1 MEKNNSGQSHDTP
14 LNIYRFTEL
23 KNYIFWMTKQELT
36 DRTKRFSVRIVKMV
50 RSLDPD
56 FATKVLL
63 SQVIRSG
70 TSVGANY
77 RAAACIAKSEKD
89 FINKLQIVEEELDET
104 IFWLEILI
112 DTGIIK
118 KENFLN

>member
-1 MEKNNSGQSHDTP
+1 
-14 LNIYRFTEL
+14 
-23 KNYIFWMTKQELT
+23 MTKQELT

>member
-36 DRTKRFSVRIVKMV
+36 DRTKRFSVRIVNMV